1 MNKKSAFTLTEVLI
15 TMGVIGIISALTVPT
30 LVNNYQRKAMT
41 VQLRK
46 VANDMSNAADMLMT
60 EEGKSK
66 FSATTGYS
74 NLDNFV
80 RDHFKILKTCDKDS
94 TTGCFA
100 NEKYRSISGAVS
112 DATYSCAGNSYV
124 LADSAAICL
133 SKDEETGDVVVTTD
147 TNGQEGPNIAG
158 RDLFIFTLS
167 ATDGTPGF
175 HGDSASCTTTST
187 GTGCYELLAGDN
199 NWTMN
204 Y

>member
-80 RDHFKILKTCDKDS
+80 RDHFK
-94 TTGCFA
+94 
-100 NEKYRSISGAVS
+100 
-112 DATYSCAGNSYV
+112 
-124 LADSAAICL
+124 
-133 SKDEETGDVVVTTD
+133 
-147 TNGQEGPNIAG
+147 
-158 RDLFIFTLS
+158 
-167 ATDGTPGF
+167 
-175 HGDSASCTTTST
+175 
-187 GTGCYELLAGDN
+187 EL
-199 NWTMN
+199 
-204 Y
+204 

>member
-30 LVNNYQRKAMT
+30 LVSNYQRKALT

-46 VANDMSNAADMLMT
+46 VVNDMSNAADMLMT
-60 EEGKSK
+60 EEGKAK
-66 FSATTGYS
+66 FSATTGYN

-80 RDHFKILKTCDKDS
+80 TNHFKILKTCDSNS

-100 NEKYRSISGAVS
+100 NEKYRSITGTVA
-112 DATYSCAGNSYV
+112 DATFSCGGNSYV

-133 SKDEETGDVVVTTD
+133 AKDDDGNVVVTTD

-167 ATDGTPGF
+167 AADGTPGF
-175 HGDSASCTTTST
+175 SGSSGDCTSNAT
-187 GTGCYELLAGDN
+187 GTGCYELLAGEN

>member
-80 RDHFKILKTCDKDS
+80 RDHFKISLLFFLYINRLLFLKIK
-94 TTGCFA
+94 
-100 NEKYRSISGAVS
+100 
-112 DATYSCAGNSYV
+112 
-124 LADSAAICL
+124 
-133 SKDEETGDVVVTTD
+133 
-147 TNGQEGPNIAG
+147 
-158 RDLFIFTLS
+158 
-167 ATDGTPGF
+167 
-175 HGDSASCTTTST
+175 
-187 GTGCYELLAGDN
+187 
-199 NWTMN
+199 
-204 Y
+204 

>member
-1 MNKKSAFTLTEVLI
+1 
-15 TMGVIGIISALTVPT
+15 
-30 LVNNYQRKAMT
+30 MT

-80 RDHFKILKTCDKDS
+80 RNHFKILKTCDKDS

-100 NEKYRSISGAVS
+100 NEKYRSISGTVS

-147 TNGQEGPNIAG
+147 TNG

-187 GTGCYELLAGDN
+187 GTGCYELLAGEN